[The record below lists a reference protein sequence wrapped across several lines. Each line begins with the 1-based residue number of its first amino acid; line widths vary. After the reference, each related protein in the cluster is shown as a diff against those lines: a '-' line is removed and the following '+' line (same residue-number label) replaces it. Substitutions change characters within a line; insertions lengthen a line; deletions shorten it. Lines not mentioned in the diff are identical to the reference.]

1 MVLLVTSLK
10 FGRNPSGL
18 RGSLCHS
25 RLLVLLVTTTG
36 WQSFG
41 SFGDI
46 RVAVLVLLVTTG
58 DDKGGT
64 KGRDENTSDFD
75 LAKIN
80 SLF

>member
-1 MVLLVTSLK
+1 MTSLK

-41 SFGDI
+41 SFGDN

-58 DDKGGT
+58 DDDNIEG
-64 KGRDENTSDFD
+64 GRDRPILT
-75 LAKIN
+75 LQR
-80 SLF
+80 

>member
-1 MVLLVTSLK
+1 MPQS
-10 FGRNPSGL
+10 
-18 RGSLCHS
+18 
-25 RLLVLLVTTTG
+25 
-36 WQSFG
+36 SFG
-41 SFGDI
+41 SFGDD